1 MDNAST
7 IEKIHKLAEKKKSAK
22 VIKYLD
28 SKDTQVVLE
37 ALKALSGIGDEDS
50 VNRIASMIDSEDAS
64 IRKEA
69 AGALGGIGTEYAK
82 TYLQHRMA
90 SEKDESVKKAISEA
104 LHVIASKK

>member
-1 MDNAST
+1 MDNSST

-22 VIKYLD
+22 IIKFLD
-28 SKDTQVVLE
+28 SRDEQVVLE
-37 ALKALSGIGDEDS
+37 ALRALSRIGDEDS
-50 VNRIASMIDSEDAS
+50 VNRIASMIDSEDAA

-82 TYLQHRMA
+82 TYLQHRMTA
-90 SEKDESVKKAISEA
+90 EKDETVKKAISEA